1 MLLVHLANVIFEAA
15 DAAADSSI
23 KDVDDPPPQ
32 CLREFRPCRLSRSK
46 LLEVNKETYLSKI
59 RERLLNPMEGVEVC
73 TMYIYRTYLIHH
85 YIFKH
90 VVERRDDQ

>member
-23 KDVDDPPPQ
+23 KDDDPPPQ
-32 CLREFRPCRLSRSK
+32 RLREFRPCRLSRSK
-46 LLEVNKETYLSKI
+46 LLEVNKEIYLSKI

-73 TMYIYRTYLIHH
+73 TMYIYRTYLIDSSL
-85 YIFKH
+85 YF
-90 VVERRDDQ
+90 